1 MALLNDGFLIE
12 RKGLGALIALFASVG
27 FCSKYKEIS
36 PLGRSW
42 LVQTRAS
49 EYTGVNVQAKTM
61 SQDWVGSGEK
71 VVVGGKPPEP
81 CKSVVSSLSRIHT
94 YRRQSFITHGE
105 QVRQHKH
112 GRTSGES
119 GNIAT
124 NTQLYRLYI
133 GCVDG

>member
-1 MALLNDGFLIE
+1 MALLNDGCLIE

-71 VVVGGKPPEP
+71 VVVGGKPPRTMQE
-81 CKSVVSSLSRIHT
+81 CSLKSLTDTHIQKTEFHHT
-94 YRRQSFITHGE
+94 R
-105 QVRQHKH
+105 
-112 GRTSGES
+112 RTSK
-119 GNIAT
+119 T
-124 NTQLYRLYI
+124 TQTWSDFQRVREYSYKHRA
-133 GCVDG
+133 V